1 VRRAAATFVLLALVL
16 SSCGGDDA
24 ESPDST
30 SAVPADQVEA
40 TPTTTTAES
49 ADQAEATTTTAESAD
64 QAEAPFLNGF
74 DRGVVLATAPEGG
87 GNRPLLEWSSVSG
100 ADHYGVY
107 LYAPSGKLYWSWRG
121 RELSVYVGGAVQI
134 GDHAAGPAVV
144 VGMNWAVVAYDAN
157 LNPIAA
163 SGLRPI
169 GP

>member
-1 VRRAAATFVLLALVL
+1 MRRAAATFVLLALVL

-40 TPTTTTAES
+40 TP
-49 ADQAEATTTTAESAD
+49 TTTTAESAD

-144 VGMNWAVVAYDAN
+144 VGMNWAVVAYDAD